1 MEENDSVT
9 VLKTDRLILRKFTTA
24 DAAFMLELLNE
35 PSFITN
41 IGDKGVK
48 TVDEAVSYIQTGP
61 MASYQRLGFGVY
73 LVGLKDTGAAIGLC
87 GLIKRDELPDV
98 DVGFAFLPAY
108 WSKGYASEAA
118 SAVVDFGKREFGLQK
133 IVAIAR
139 PDNSGSIRVLEKL
152 GLRFD
157 RLIDVFHDGSELSLF
172 VPEESFSSD
181 RSPTDPSSAGY
192 RDEAIS

>member
-1 MEENDSVT
+1 MEETGRVT
-9 VLKTDRLILRKFTTA
+9 VLETERLILRKFTSD

-35 PSFITN
+35 PSFLHN

-48 TVDEAVSYIQTGP
+48 TVNEAVSYLQNGP
-61 MASYQRLGFGVY
+61 MASYQRFGFGVY
-73 LVGLKDTGAAIGLC
+73 LVELKETGTSIGLC

-118 SAVVDFGKREFGLQK
+118 AAVVGFGKREFGIQR

-139 PDNSGSIRVLEKL
+139 PDNTGSIRVLEKL
-152 GLRFD
+152 RLRFD
-157 RLIDVFHDGSELSLF
+157 RLVDVFNDGSELSLF
-172 VPEESFSSD
+172 VPDETFS
-181 RSPTDPSSAGY
+181 TDQPSLEISVGY
-192 RDEAIS
+192 RERTLS

>member
-1 MEENDSVT
+1 MEETGRAT
-9 VLKTDRLILRKFTTA
+9 VLETERLILRKFTTD

-35 PSFITN
+35 PSFLHN

-61 MASYQRLGFGVY
+61 MASYQRFGFGVY
-73 LVGLKDTGAAIGLC
+73 LVELKETGAAIGLC

-108 WSKGYASEAA
+108 WSRGYASEAA
-118 SAVVDFGKREFGLQK
+118 AAVVDFGKKEFGIQR

-139 PDNSGSIRVLEKL
+139 PDNTGSIRVLERLK
-152 GLRFD
+152 LRFD
-157 RLIDVFHDGSELSLF
+157 RLVDVFNDGSELSLF
-172 VPEESFSSD
+172 VPDETFS
-181 RSPTDPSSAGY
+181 TDQSSLELSVGY
-192 RDEAIS
+192 RDGSLS

>member
-1 MEENDSVT
+1 MEETGRVT
-9 VLKTDRLILRKFTTA
+9 VLETERLILRKFTSD

-35 PSFITN
+35 PSFLHN

-48 TVDEAVSYIQTGP
+48 TVDEAVSYLQTGP
-61 MASYQRLGFGVY
+61 MASYQRFGFGVY
-73 LVGLKDTGAAIGLC
+73 LVELKETGTAIGLC

-118 SAVVDFGKREFGLQK
+118 AAVVGFGKREFGIQR

-139 PDNSGSIRVLEKL
+139 PDNTGSIRVLEKL
-152 GLRFD
+152 RLRFD
-157 RLIDVFHDGSELSLF
+157 RLVDVFNDGSELSLF
-172 VPEESFSSD
+172 VPDESFS
-181 RSPTDPSSAGY
+181 TDQPSLEISVGY
-192 RDEAIS
+192 RDRTLS